1 MSFNNRFWYSLLL
14 LLGFVFQQPLWSQ
27 KIDSVL
33 FTYGTD
39 KVFVD
44 EFKYVYEKNN
54 PNAADLYSQKSLEE
68 YLNLYINFKLKV
80 KAAKELGLD
89 TGRSFQSE
97 LEGYR
102 KQLAQSYMSDHN
114 VTENLM
120 AEAYERSKKEL
131 KTSHILLA
139 LKADASPADTLKA
152 YQKLMGVRDEILKG
166 LDFADAARKYSEDPS
181 VKDNGGSLGYI
192 SAFSTIYEFE
202 TGAYNT
208 PIGKIS
214 KPVRSKF
221 GYHLIKVEAEREAR
235 GLVKI
240 AQILLKVPKFGEQ
253 AQQEK
258 IKKTTD
264 SLYAL
269 IKAGASFED
278 LANKYSEDKSS
289 SAKGGDLDWF
299 GSGKMVAEF
308 EDAAFALN
316 TIGQISKP
324 VLTKYG
330 WHILKLTGRK
340 NIGSYKDSKND
351 IKRKVEKDARSAV
364 AKKVFIESLQKDYN
378 FSEIPGAKEQFTG
391 LLSDSISQGNWTAN
405 AYKNNRTPLFN
416 VSNKATTFYDFA
428 TYLEKASKK
437 MRGSKKNKIVE
448 DNWMP
453 FVESVLLAEEEKN
466 LDKKYPEFAKLINE
480 YHDGM
485 LLFEI
490 TNQKVWEKAIKDTLG
505 LKEYFE
511 KNKDKY
517 VWGERVDAQIITC
530 ASAKDAD
537 AIKKKMGKKRMSKE
551 ELTTTYNKEGLPPV
565 INKIEEGLYEK
576 EPNDYIHSIAWEKGV
591 SRSIVNA
598 DNTVTFVVIHDL
610 LPATNKKLED
620 AKGYII
626 SDYQGALEQGWVAV
640 LRHESPVV
648 IDKMNLARLIKK

>member
-1 MSFNNRFWYSLLL
+1 LGLAQKSLLLWFKKNSKMSFNNRFWYSLLL

-269 IKAGASFED
+269 IKGGASFED
-278 LANKYSEDKSS
+278 LANKYSEDKS
-289 SAKGGDLDWF
+289 
-299 GSGKMVAEF
+299 EF

-416 VSNKATTFYDFA
+416 VSTK
-428 TYLEKASKK
+428 
-437 MRGSKKNKIVE
+437 
-448 DNWMP
+448 
-453 FVESVLLAEEEKN
+453 
-466 LDKKYPEFAKLINE
+466 AKLINE